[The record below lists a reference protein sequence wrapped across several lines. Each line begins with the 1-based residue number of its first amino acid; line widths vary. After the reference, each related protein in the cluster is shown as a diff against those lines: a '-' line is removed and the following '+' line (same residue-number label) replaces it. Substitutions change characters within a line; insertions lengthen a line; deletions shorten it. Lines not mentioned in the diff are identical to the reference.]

1 MPLIVDSD
9 KQTVWHLKPADPA
22 AVAAL
27 TTHLRCPP
35 AIAHLLASRNI
46 TTPAAAD
53 AFLNPSIDQL
63 HSPLQLLGIPAAV
76 DRILTALR
84 AAEPILIY
92 GDYDV
97 DGTTATVLLKT
108 TLERIALALD
118 PANPAAVTYH
128 VPHRIR
134 EGYGMQSNILAEA
147 AAAGIRLVISVDTGI
162 RAIAEAAEAR
172 TLGLD
177 LIVTDHHL
185 PEVAS
190 PDSAAGAIPD
200 ALAVI
205 NPNQPAC
212 PYPNKNL
219 CGAAVVF
226 KLAHALLLAA
236 APLTPDP
243 AAFTTRTNSILIP
256 SFLKLVAI
264 ATIADSV
271 PLTGENRVIAA
282 LGLAALANPV
292 QPGLRALMRL
302 AKLPLDRA
310 PTATEVGFRL
320 APRINAAGRMDIASD
335 VVELFL
341 TRDPVRAQALAEK
354 LDSLN
359 TARRDSEARALDA
372 IDRHLATLLDAHGAF
387 PADCLILDHPDWH
400 RGVLGI
406 LASRVVDRTG
416 RPALVITHSPEDGSA
431 HGSGRSIPGFHLLN
445 AITAADTPTNPAT
458 ESGAPCLEPETWDGS
473 PRTQKEDPLFHRFGG
488 HAHAVG
494 FSFPSTRLP
503 DLRARIRAYAAIH
516 LNPTLLT
523 PQLDFDAELSLS
535 DINPELAAWLQRLAP
550 FGIGN
555 PEPIFLTRS
564 AALAAPVR
572 IIQEKHICLQL
583 AGGQLVADRQTHAGA
598 PTLSAVGW
606 SRGPANWPQR
616 SSALA
621 LAQDSRI
628 DLLYHLRQ
636 RTGSYANPH
645 TGGLELELRDMHS
658 APDLQSSQQP
668 SAAIATARTE

>member
-1 MPLIVDSD
+1 LP
-9 KQTVWHLKPADPA
+9 WNLKHADA
-22 AVAAL
+22 DAVAAL
-27 TTHLRCPP
+27 IAHLRCPP

-46 TTPAAAD
+46 ATPAAAG

-63 HSPLQLLGIPAAV
+63 HSPLQLLGMSAAV
-76 DRILTALR
+76 ARILAALHDS
-84 AAEPILIY
+84 EPILIY

-108 TLERIALALD
+108 TLERIALAID
-118 PANPAAVTYH
+118 PAKPAAVTYH

-134 EGYGMQSNILAEA
+134 EGYGMQSTILAEA

-162 RAIAEAAEAR
+162 RAIVEAVEAR
-172 TLGLD
+172 ALGLD

-185 PEVAS
+185 PNEV
-190 PDSAAGAIPD
+190 GIPD
-200 ALAVI
+200 CLAVI
-205 NPNQPAC
+205 NPNQPHC
-212 PYPNKNL
+212 PYPNKHL
-219 CGAAVVF
+219 CGAAVAF

-243 AAFTTRTNSILIP
+243 VAFTSRTNSIIIP

-271 PLTGENRVIAA
+271 PLTGENRAIAA
-282 LGLAALANPV
+282 LGLTALANPI

-302 AKLPLDRA
+302 ANLPLDRA

-341 TRDPVRAQALAEK
+341 TRDPTQAQALAEK
-354 LDSLN
+354 LDTLN

-372 IDRHLATLLDAHGAF
+372 IDRHLVTLLDADGAY

-416 RPALVITHSPEDGSA
+416 RPALVITHQDGDA
-431 HGSGRSIPGFHLLN
+431 HGSGRSIPGFHLLD
-445 AITAADTPTNPAT
+445 AITTVNAPT
-458 ESGAPCLEPETWDGS
+458 
-473 PRTQKEDPLFHRFGG
+473 PLFHRFGG

-494 FSFPSTRLP
+494 FSLPSARLA
-503 DLRARIRAYAAIH
+503 DLRARISSYTAIH

-523 PQLDFDAELSLS
+523 PQLDYDAELTLADLNS
-535 DINPELAAWLQRLAP
+535 DFARWLERLAP
-550 FGIGN
+550 FGVGN
-555 PEPIFLTRS
+555 PEPFFLTRN
-564 AALAAPVR
+564 ATLAAPVR
-572 IIQEKHICLQL
+572 LIQDKHICLKL
-583 AGGQLVADRQTHAGA
+583 RSAPTPINT
-598 PTLSAVGW
+598 PTLSALGW
-606 SRGPANWPQR
+606 SRGPVDWPER
-616 SSALA
+616 CST
-621 LAQDSRI
+621 LAQGSSI
-628 DLLYHLRQ
+628 DILYRLRQ
-636 RTGSYANPH
+636 RIGAYANPH
-645 TGGLELELRDMHS
+645 FGGLELELRDML
-658 APDLQSSQQP
+658 P
-668 SAAIATARTE
+668 AAT